1 MLKLYIVMRL
11 SYSDRV
17 TLKQLRF
24 LREIARQSLN
34 MSSAALALHTSQPG
48 VSRQLQEFERELGVE
63 LLVRRKN
70 RVLALTEA
78 GRAVLAAAQRMLNE
92 ADNIRLIAE
101 DLRNERGGRLA
112 LATSHLHARYTLLAP
127 VKAFTERHPEV
138 QLHLMQA
145 DADDVPRMIEANEAD
160 VGISTDVTGAH
171 PGLVL
176 LPSGVLKRSV
186 IMPKGHPL
194 ARKKRI
200 TLADLARYPIV
211 GYSPRSRG
219 GQIIAK
225 TFRDNGIEARFVVSA
240 SDSDVIKAYVEEGLG
255 VAIVPTLAVGTVPPK
270 LHVVDATH
278 LFPKSVTIISLRRD
292 IHLRRYLIDFIQMLV
307 PRLTREAIYRAM
319 KAHADVP
326 ESARRGPLHGG

>member
-1 MLKLYIVMRL
+1 M
-11 SYSDRV
+11 

-48 VSRQLQEFERELGVE
+48 VSRQLQELERELGVE

-78 GRAVLAAAQRMLNE
+78 GQAVLVSARRMLDE
-92 ADNIRLIAE
+92 ADNIRLVAE

-127 VKAFTERHPEV
+127 VKAFTERYPEV
-138 QLHLMQA
+138 QLHLLQA
-145 DADDVPRMIEANEAD
+145 DPDDVPKLIEANEAD
-160 VGISTDVTGAH
+160 VGISTDVAGAH
-171 PGLVL
+171 PALVL
-176 LPSGVLKRSV
+176 MPSDVLRRSV
-186 IMPKGHPL
+186 IMPNGHPL
-194 ARKKRI
+194 ARKKHI
-200 TLADLARYPIV
+200 TLADVANFPIV

-225 TFRDNGIEARFVVSA
+225 AFRDEGIEARFVVSA

-255 VAIVPTLAVGTVPPK
+255 ISIVPTLAVGSVPTK
-270 LHVVDATH
+270 LQVLDATH

-292 IHLRRYLIDFIQMLV
+292 IYLRRYLTDFIQMLV
-307 PRLTREAIYRAM
+307 PTLTREAIYRAM
-319 KAHADVP
+319 NAHADGP
-326 ESARRGPLHGG
+326 ESARPRRSHSG

>member
-1 MLKLYIVMRL
+1 M
-11 SYSDRV
+11 

-48 VSRQLQEFERELGVE
+48 ISRQLQQLERELGVE

-70 RVLALTEA
+70 RVLAFTEA
-78 GRAVLAAAQRMLNE
+78 GQSILAAARRMLTE
-92 ADNIRLIAE
+92 ADNIRMIAE

-127 VKAFTERHPEV
+127 VKAFTKRYPEV
-138 QLHLMQA
+138 QLHLLQA
-145 DADDVPRMIEANEAD
+145 NPDDVPRLIETNEAD

-171 PGLVL
+171 PSLVF
-176 LPSGVLKRSV
+176 LPSGVIRRSV

-194 ARKKRI
+194 AAKKRM

-211 GYSPRSRG
+211 GYSARSRG

-225 TFRDNGIEARFVVSA
+225 AFRDHDIEAHFVVSA
-240 SDSDVIKAYVEEGLG
+240 SDSDVIRAYVEEGLG
-255 VAIVPTLAVGTVPPK
+255 IAVVPTLAAEGISAKV
-270 LHVVDATH
+270 HVADATH
-278 LFPKSVTIISLRRD
+278 LFSKSMTYISLRRD
-292 IHLRRYLIDFIQMLV
+292 VHLRRYLTDFIQMLV
-307 PRLTREAIYRAM
+307 PKLTREAIHRAM
-319 KAHADVP
+319 NAHDAGNAGFTL
-326 ESARRGPLHGG
+326 S

>member
-1 MLKLYIVMRL
+1 M
-11 SYSDRV
+11 

-24 LREIARQSLN
+24 LREVARQSLN
-34 MSSAALALHTSQPG
+34 ISSAAVVLHTSQPG
-48 VSRQLQEFERELGVE
+48 VSRQLQELERELGVE

-78 GRAVLAAAQRMLNE
+78 GEAVLLSARRMLDE
-92 ADNIRLIAE
+92 ADNIRLVAE

-112 LATSHLHARYTLLAP
+112 LATSHLHARYTLLTP
-127 VKAFTERHPEV
+127 VKAFTKRYPEV

-145 DADDVPRMIEANEAD
+145 DPDDVPKLIEANEAD

-171 PGLVL
+171 PTLVL
-176 LPSGVLKRSV
+176 LPSEVLKRSI

-194 ARKKRI
+194 ASRKRV
-200 TLADLARYPIV
+200 TLADLAQYPIV

-225 TFRDNGIEARFVVSA
+225 AFRDEGIDARFVVSA

-255 VAIVPTLAVGTVPPK
+255 IAIVPALAVGTVPPR
-270 LHVVDATH
+270 LQVIDATH

-292 IHLRRYLIDFIQMLV
+292 IYLRRYLTDFIQMLV
-307 PRLTREAIYRAM
+307 PTLTRDAIYRAM
-319 KAHADVP
+319 NAHVDSPDAP
-326 ESARRGPLHGG
+326 RRRAAS

>member
-1 MLKLYIVMRL
+1 M
-11 SYSDRV
+11 

-48 VSRQLQEFERELGVE
+48 VSRQLQELERELGVE

-78 GRAVLAAAQRMLNE
+78 GQAVLVSARRMLDE

-127 VKAFTERHPEV
+127 VKAFTKRHPEV
-138 QLHLMQA
+138 QLHLLQA
-145 DADDVPRMIEANEAD
+145 DPDDVPKLIEANEAD

-171 PGLVL
+171 PALVL

-186 IMPKGHPL
+186 IMPKGHSL
-194 ARKKRI
+194 ARRKSI
-200 TLADLARYPIV
+200 TLADLAQFPIV

-225 TFRDNGIEARFVVSA
+225 AFRDEGIEARFVVSA

-255 VAIVPTLAVGTVPPK
+255 IAIVPTLAVGSVPAK
-270 LHVVDATH
+270 LQVADATH

-292 IHLRRYLIDFIQMLV
+292 IYLRRYLTDFIQMLV
-307 PRLTREAIYRAM
+307 PTLTRDAIYRAM
-319 KAHADVP
+319 NAHADGP
-326 ESARRGPLHGG
+326 ESARRRPPHRA

>member
-1 MLKLYIVMRL
+1 M
-11 SYSDRV
+11 

-34 MSSAALALHTSQPG
+34 ISSAALALHTSQPG
-48 VSRQLQEFERELGVE
+48 VSRQLQELERELGVD

-70 RVLALTEA
+70 RVLALTAA
-78 GRAVLAAAQRMLNE
+78 GQAVLVSARRMLDE

-127 VKAFTERHPEV
+127 VKEFTRRHPEV
-138 QLHLMQA
+138 QLHLLQA
-145 DADDVPRMIEANEAD
+145 DPDEVPRLIEANEAD
-160 VGISTDVTGAH
+160 VGISTDVTGSH
-171 PGLVL
+171 PALAL
-176 LPSGVLKRSV
+176 LPSGVLRRSV
-186 IMPKGHPL
+186 ITPKGHPL
-194 ARKKRI
+194 AAKKKI
-200 TLADLARYPIV
+200 TLADVARYSIV

-225 TFRDNGIEARFVVSA
+225 TFRDHGIEARFVVSA

-255 VAIVPTLAVGTVPPK
+255 IAIVPTLAVGGVSTR
-270 LHVVDATH
+270 LQVVDATH

-292 IHLRRYLIDFIQMLV
+292 IYLRRYLTDFIQMLE
-307 PRLTREAIYRAM
+307 PRFTRDAIYRAM
-319 KAHADVP
+319 NANGGAG
-326 ESARRGPLHGG
+326 ARS

>member
-1 MLKLYIVMRL
+1 M
-11 SYSDRV
+11 

-34 MSSAALALHTSQPG
+34 ISNAAVALHTSQPG
-48 VSRQLQEFERELGVE
+48 VSRQLQDLEGELGVE

-78 GRAVLAAAQRMLNE
+78 GHAVLAAAQRMLNE

-101 DLRNERGGRLA
+101 ELRHERGGRMT

-138 QLHLMQA
+138 KLHLVQA
-145 DADDVPRMIEANEAD
+145 DPDDVPRIVEANEAD

-171 PGLVL
+171 PSLVL
-176 LPSGVLKRSV
+176 LPSGVLRRSV

-194 ARKKRI
+194 ARKKKL
-200 TLADLARYPIV
+200 TLKDLAEFPIV

-225 TFRDNGIEARFVVSA
+225 TFRDHGIEARFVVSA

-255 VAIVPTLAVGTVPPK
+255 IAIVPSLAVGDVPAK
-270 LHVVDATH
+270 LHVADATH

-292 IHLRRYLIDFIQMLV
+292 SYLRRYLTDFIQMV
-307 PRLTREAIYRAM
+307 MPALTREAIHRAM
-319 KAHADVP
+319 NANEGAGAK
-326 ESARRGPLHGG
+326 R

>member
-1 MLKLYIVMRL
+1 M
-11 SYSDRV
+11 

-24 LREIARQSLN
+24 LREVARQSLN
-34 MSSAALALHTSQPG
+34 ISSAALALHTSQPG
-48 VSRQLQEFERELGVE
+48 VSRQLQELERELGVE

-78 GRAVLAAAQRMLNE
+78 GEAVLLSARRMLDE
-92 ADNIRLIAE
+92 ADNIRLVAE

-127 VKAFTERHPEV
+127 VKAFTKRYPEV
-138 QLHLMQA
+138 QLHLLQA
-145 DADDVPRMIEANEAD
+145 DPDDVPKLIEANEAD

-171 PGLVL
+171 PTLVL
-176 LPSGVLKRSV
+176 LPSDVLKRSI

-194 ARKKRI
+194 AHRKRV
-200 TLADLARYPIV
+200 TLADLAQYPIV

-225 TFRDNGIEARFVVSA
+225 AFRDEGIDARFVVSA

-255 VAIVPTLAVGTVPPK
+255 IAIVPALAVGTVSPR
-270 LHVVDATH
+270 LQVIDATY

-292 IHLRRYLIDFIQMLV
+292 IYLRRYLTDFIQMLV
-307 PRLTREAIYRAM
+307 PTLTRDAIYRAM
-319 KAHADVP
+319 NAHADSP
-326 ESARRGPLHGG
+326 DAPRRRAAS

>member
-1 MLKLYIVMRL
+1 M
-11 SYSDRV
+11 

-34 MSSAALALHTSQPG
+34 ISNAAVALHTSQPG
-48 VSRQLQEFERELGVE
+48 VSRQLQELEGELGVE

-70 RVLALTEA
+70 RVLALTDA
-78 GRAVLAAAQRMLNE
+78 GQAVLAAAQRMLNE

-101 DLRNERGGRLA
+101 ELRQERGGRLT

-127 VKAFTERHPEV
+127 VKAFSERHPEV
-138 QLHLMQA
+138 KLHLVQA
-145 DADDVPRMIEANEAD
+145 DPDDVPRMVEANEAD

-171 PGLVL
+171 PSLVL
-176 LPSGVLKRSV
+176 LPSGVLRRSV

-194 ARKKRI
+194 ARKKK
-200 TLADLARYPIV
+200 LALKDLAEYPIV

-225 TFRDNGIEARFVVSA
+225 TFRDHNIDARFVVSA

-255 VAIVPTLAVGTVPPK
+255 IAIVPSLAVGAVPAK
-270 LHVVDATH
+270 LHVADATH
-278 LFPKSVTIISLRRD
+278 LFPKSVTIITLRRD
-292 IHLRRYLIDFIQMLV
+292 IYLRRYLTDFIQMV
-307 PRLTREAIYRAM
+307 MPSLTREAIHRAM
-319 KAHADVP
+319 NANEGAGVK
-326 ESARRGPLHGG
+326 R

>member
-1 MLKLYIVMRL
+1 M
-11 SYSDRV
+11 

-24 LREIARQSLN
+24 LREISRQSLN
-34 MSSAALALHTSQPG
+34 MSNAALALHTSQPG
-48 VSRQLQEFERELGVE
+48 VSRQLQELEGELGVE

-70 RVLALTEA
+70 RVLAMTEA
-78 GRAVLAAAQRMLNE
+78 GHAVLAAAQRMLNE

-101 DLRNERGGRLA
+101 ELRQERGGRLA

-138 QLHLMQA
+138 ELHLMQA
-145 DADDVPRMIEANEAD
+145 DPDDVPRMIEANEAD

-171 PGLVL
+171 PSLVL
-176 LPSGVLKRSV
+176 LPSGVLRRSV

-194 ARKKRI
+194 SHKKKL
-200 TLADLARYPIV
+200 TLRDLANYPIV

-225 TFRDNGIEARFVVSA
+225 TFRDHRIDARFVVSA

-255 VAIVPTLAVGTVPPK
+255 IAIVPSLAVGTVPAR
-270 LHVVDATH
+270 LHVADATH

-292 IHLRRYLIDFIQMLV
+292 IYLRRYLTDFIQMLV
-307 PRLTREAIYRAM
+307 PALTREAIHRAM
-319 KAHADVP
+319 NANEGVATK
-326 ESARRGPLHGG
+326 R

>member
-1 MLKLYIVMRL
+1 M
-11 SYSDRV
+11 

-48 VSRQLQEFERELGVE
+48 VSRQLQELERELGVE

-70 RVLALTEA
+70 RVLALTGA
-78 GRAVLAAAQRMLNE
+78 GQAVLTAAQRMLNE

-127 VKAFTERHPEV
+127 VKEFTKRHPEV

-171 PGLVL
+171 PALVL
-176 LPSGVLKRSV
+176 LPSEVLKRSV
-186 IMPKGHPL
+186 IMPKGHAL

-200 TLADLARYPIV
+200 TLGELAQFPIV

-219 GQIIAK
+219 GQIIARA
-225 TFRDNGIEARFVVSA
+225 FRDEKIEARFVVSA

-255 VAIVPTLAVGTVPPK
+255 IAIVPTLAVGTIPPK
-270 LHVVDATH
+270 LHAVDATY

-292 IHLRRYLIDFIQMLV
+292 IYLRRYLTDFIQMLV
-307 PRLTREAIYRAM
+307 PKLTREAIYRAM
-319 KAHADVP
+319 NAPADGPDSV
-326 ESARRGPLHGG
+326 RRRSQHNG

>member
-1 MLKLYIVMRL
+1 M
-11 SYSDRV
+11 

-24 LREIARQSLN
+24 LREISRQSLN

-48 VSRQLQEFERELGVE
+48 VSRQLQELERELGVE

-70 RVLALTEA
+70 RVLALTDA
-78 GRAVLAAAQRMLNE
+78 GQAVLVSARRMLDE

-127 VKAFTERHPEV
+127 VKAFTERYPEV
-138 QLHLMQA
+138 QLHLLQA
-145 DADDVPRMIEANEAD
+145 DPDDVPKLIEANEAD

-171 PGLVL
+171 PALVL
-176 LPSGVLKRSV
+176 LPSGVLRRSV

-194 ARKKRI
+194 ARRKRI
-200 TLADLARYPIV
+200 TLADLAHFPIV

-225 TFRDNGIEARFVVSA
+225 AFRDEGIDARFVVSA

-255 VAIVPTLAVGTVPPK
+255 IAIVPTLAVGTVPAK
-270 LHVVDATH
+270 LQVADATH

-292 IHLRRYLIDFIQMLV
+292 IYLRRYLTDFIQMLV
-307 PRLTREAIYRAM
+307 PTLTRDAIYRAM
-319 KAHADVP
+319 NAHADSP
-326 ESARRGPLHGG
+326 ESARRRPPQRT

>member
-1 MLKLYIVMRL
+1 M
-11 SYSDRV
+11 

-34 MSSAALALHTSQPG
+34 ISNAAVALHTSQPG
-48 VSRQLQEFERELGVE
+48 VSRQLQDLEGELGVE

-78 GRAVLAAAQRMLNE
+78 GHAVLAAAQRMLNE

-101 DLRNERGGRLA
+101 ELRHERGGRMT
-112 LATSHLHARYTLLAP
+112 LATSHLHARYTLLSP
-127 VKAFTERHPEV
+127 VKTFTERHPEV
-138 QLHLMQA
+138 KLHLVQA
-145 DADDVPRMIEANEAD
+145 DPDDVPRMVEANEAD

-171 PGLVL
+171 PSLVL
-176 LPSGVLKRSV
+176 LPSGVLRRSV

-194 ARKKRI
+194 VHKQKL
-200 TLADLARYPIV
+200 TLKDVAAFPIV
-211 GYSPRSRG
+211 GYSPQSRG

-225 TFRDNGIEARFVVSA
+225 TFRDQGIEARFVVSA

-255 VAIVPTLAVGTVPPK
+255 IAIVPSLAVGTVPAK
-270 LHVVDATH
+270 LHVADATH

-292 IHLRRYLIDFIQMLV
+292 SYLRRYLTDFLQMLV
-307 PRLTREAIYRAM
+307 PALTREAIHRAM
-319 KAHADVP
+319 NAN
-326 ESARRGPLHGG
+326 EGGGAKR